1 MADITIRNLAE
12 SEKQAFEEALKTD
25 KFSVEEKKFIKDAI
39 SSWDYVISF
48 MEAERQLP
56 TPDDDVSSREGKR
69 WGYIRGSILNIVL
82 AENLVLGE
90 WSNLALGATVAETA
104 KPAKAKKVVA
114 KKATKAE
121 TESDASTMSIAER
134 LVTGLKG
141 LGAGW
146 HKKSD
151 GSKVDTEAKPK
162 TDTEAK
168 PKTDTEAKPKTDT
181 AAKPKN
187 DSDEVL

>member
-12 SEKQAFEEALKTD
+12 SEKQAFEEALKKD
-25 KFSVEEKKFIKDAI
+25 DFFSVEEKKFIKDAI
-39 SSWDYVISF
+39 SSWDYVLAF
-48 MEAERQLP
+48 MEGAKALP
-56 TPDDDVSSREGKR
+56 SPDDDVTSREGKR
-69 WGYIRGSILNIVL
+69 WGYLRGSILNIVL

-134 LVTGLKG
+134 LMTGLKG
-141 LGAGW
+141 LGAGL

-168 PKTDTEAKPKTDT
+168 PKADT

-187 DSDEVL
+187 DSAASDEVL

>member
-12 SEKQAFEEALKTD
+12 SEKQAFEEALKKD
-25 KFSVEEKKFIKDAI
+25 EFSVEEKKFIKDAI

-48 MEAERQLP
+48 MSAERQLP

-114 KKATKAE
+114 KKASKAE
-121 TESDASTMSIAER
+121 TESDDSNMSIAER
-134 LVTGLKG
+134 FLAGVRGLR
-141 LGAGW
+141 
-146 HKKSD
+146 KKSD
-151 GSKVDTEAKPK
+151 GSAAKPKADTEAKPK
-162 TDTEAK
+162 VDTAAKPKADTEAK
-168 PKTDTEAKPKTDT
+168 PKNDS
-181 AAKPKN
+181 AA
-187 DSDEVL
+187 SDEVL